1 MKNANVVIWD
11 ALYENGAYLIYPSE
25 VLVQLY
31 FRAFGKELKAGSF
44 LDHGCGSGNNSEFLA
59 KRGWSVTGSDT
70 SQQALNIQSK
80 RMASESGKH
89 TQVLL
94 DSEKPL
100 TEQLNGFDNI
110 LCWDALCYNQ
120 LAKAKAD
127 SRDLMKLLAAGG
139 YLFVNM
145 PTMRHEFATTGR
157 LLEDGSF
164 ENRRV
169 GTRQEGAI
177 MSIPEN
183 LDELVSWFK
192 GLEIVESGHFTF
204 DFAGFREFMFL
215 VGRKAIAE

>member
-1 MKNANVVIWD
+1 MCEKQRTKGEEERRGRMK
-11 ALYENGAYLIYPSE
+11 
-25 VLVQLY
+25 
-31 FRAFGKELKAGSF
+31 R
-44 LDHGCGSGNNSEFLA
+44 
-59 KRGWSVTGSDT
+59 RG
-70 SQQALNIQSK
+70 
-80 RMASESGKH
+80 
-89 TQVLL
+89 
-94 DSEKPL
+94 
-100 TEQLNGFDNI
+100 
-110 LCWDALCYNQ
+110 
-120 LAKAKAD
+120 
-127 SRDLMKLLAAGG
+127 AGG
-139 YLFVNM
+139 YLVGNM
-145 PTMRHEFATTGR
+145 PTTRNERATEGR